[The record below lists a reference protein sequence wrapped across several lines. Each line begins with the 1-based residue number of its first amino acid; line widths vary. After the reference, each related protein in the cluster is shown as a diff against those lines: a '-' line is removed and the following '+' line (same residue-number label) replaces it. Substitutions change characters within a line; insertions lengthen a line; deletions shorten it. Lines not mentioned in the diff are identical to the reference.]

1 MVAVAIVLI
10 LIGLVLLV
18 VFPWGGIVAAAVGVV
33 LLIASL
39 LGIGRRAARDTQV

>member
-33 LLIASL
+33 LLIGSL